1 MKQVHLWISG
11 NVQGVGFRAS
21 MRRRAKNNDVT
32 GWVKNLEDG
41 RVEAILEG
49 EEDDVAEVMDWARK
63 GPSIANVENIELE
76 EEKEPEYLETF
87 EIKRK

>member
-41 RVEAILEG
+41 RVEAVLEG
-49 EEDDVAEVMDWARK
+49 EEEDVAKVMDWARK
-63 GPSIANVENIELE
+63 GPNIANVENIELE
-76 EEKEPEYLETF
+76 EGEPEFLETF
-87 EIKRK
+87 EVIRN